1 MPLPEGWD
9 LCTEAMQCFL
19 FPMRVST
26 FVHWLLLQN
35 VELIASLREI
45 MEVQALANENSA
57 GSCQGIVTGNQ
68 DSSLVEESSIQS
80 SPKVMH
86 TVWLCDNS

>member
-1 MPLPEGWD
+1 
-9 LCTEAMQCFL
+9 
-19 FPMRVST
+19 
-26 FVHWLLLQN
+26 
-35 VELIASLREI
+35 

-68 DSSLVEESSIQS
+68 DSNLVEESSIQS

-86 TVWLCDNS
+86 FLYGYVTTANV